1 VRRVST
7 LTDSLSTCEVG
18 LLLAPATASRPA
30 MSEYFIVI
38 ESGDVWQE
46 QTLGT
51 VKDIVLAYTRYA
63 ELR

>member
-1 VRRVST
+1 
-7 LTDSLSTCEVG
+7 
-18 LLLAPATASRPA
+18 